1 MAVSETS
8 RENLVRFK
16 PGNKAA
22 VRQGRPKKL
31 PGLDELLSDVL
42 ARQTGGKSNLER
54 ILLGLIRKASQGDS
68 RCAALLLDRKYGK
81 LKDTVAVLDTFVVEI
96 EEEEPSTIQWGNKT
110 IVLRK

>member
-1 MAVSETS
+1 MPVSDKS
-8 RENLVRFK
+8 KANLIKFK

-54 ILLGLIRKASQGDS
+54 ILLGLICRASQGDS

-81 LKDTVAVLDTFVVEI
+81 LKDTVAVLDTTFIVEV
-96 EEEEPSTIQWGNKT
+96 EDEPSFIQWGEKK
-110 IVLRK
+110 IILRK